1 MIPYLFR
8 RAAAGLAVIYGLVTV
23 TFFATHYI
31 GDPVFLLVDS
41 EFTSDADREVLIQQG
56 GFDRPVW
63 EKYPEFLGNALQGDF
78 GTSIWQNRP
87 ATEVV
92 LERLPATLLLAGSTI
107 ALTFAVAIPLA
118 VIAARSGNGR
128 VNSAITV
135 VTTALGSLPS
145 FWFALGL
152 IFLFSV
158 QFQWFP
164 TGGYGSWKNLILPV
178 LALAVAPIG
187 RYTQLLEAGIASE
200 LRRQYV
206 STARAKGLAERVVLG
221 RHVLRNAAIIGI
233 TLLGGEI
240 IALLNGAVLVET
252 IFSWPG
258 AGQVSLTAVTRRDL
272 PVLMA
277 CVVYI
282 GIVVTVINL
291 MVDIAY
297 AVVDPRVRYA

>member
-1 MIPYLFR
+1 MIPYLMR
-8 RAAAGLAVIYGLVTV
+8 RLVAGATVVIGLITV
-23 TFFATHYI
+23 TFFASHYI
-31 GDPVFLLVDS
+31 GDPVFLLVDR
-41 EFTSDADREVLIQQG
+41 EFTSDAERESLIKSA

-63 EKYPEFLGNALQGDF
+63 EQFWDFIVAAAHGDF

-87 ATEVV
+87 AAEVV
-92 LERLPATLLLAGSTI
+92 LERLPASMLLAGCT
-107 ALTFAVAIPLA
+107 LLVTFAIAIPAA
-118 VIAARSGNGR
+118 VLAARSGNGR
-128 VNSAITV
+128 VNAVITV
-135 VTTALGSLPS
+135 ISTALGSLPA

-152 IFLFSV
+152 IFVFSV
-158 QFQWFP
+158 ELKWLP
-164 TGGYGSWKNLILPV
+164 TGGYGSWKNLLLPV

-187 RYTQLLEAGIASE
+187 RYTQLLEAGISTE

-206 STARAKGLAERVVLG
+206 STARSKGLSERMVIA
-221 RHVLRNAAIIGI
+221 RHVIRNAGIIGI

-258 AGQVSLTAVTRRDL
+258 AGQIALTAVLRRDL

-282 GIVVTVINL
+282 GVVVTVVNL
-291 MVDIAY
+291 LVDVAY
-297 AVVDPRVRYA
+297 AAVDPRVRFS